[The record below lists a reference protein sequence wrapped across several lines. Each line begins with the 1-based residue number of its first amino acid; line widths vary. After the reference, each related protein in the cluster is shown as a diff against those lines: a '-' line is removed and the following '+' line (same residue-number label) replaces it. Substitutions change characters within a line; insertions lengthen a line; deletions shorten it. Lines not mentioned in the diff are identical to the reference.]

1 MREKSREDKLVTL
14 GLRVSKSKL
23 DEINRLSSL
32 LHVKPS
38 EIGRWIFDSGW
49 LQKDQ
54 IIREK
59 ASVLLAVL
67 GETLPEKNKGIPKIV
82 RTRIGDKA

>member
-1 MREKSREDKLVTL
+1 MSKPKKDRLLTL
-14 GLRVSKSKL
+14 GLRVSKSKIE
-23 DEINRLSSL
+23 EINQLSLL

-38 EIGRWIFDSGW
+38 EIGRWIFDAGW
-49 LQKDQ
+49 VQKDR

-67 GETLPEKNKGIPKIV
+67 GETLPPKSQAGSKNGESKN
-82 RTRIGDKA
+82 R